1 MPTWSHPWLLLL
13 AFLVPLLLW
22 WWQNRQR
29 DALRYSATSWLAA
42 LPSGRGR
49 LVEWVGLATR
59 ALAFLLLIAALA
71 GPRWPDQRTRITTE
85 GIAIVMVVDCS
96 GSMAERDFDWQGEP
110 ISRLEAVKK
119 AFRLFVEG
127 GEAPDGKQFEGRPT
141 DQIAL
146 VTFATRPE
154 CPCPLTLS
162 HSVLLKLLEK
172 AEPAKIPGDMETNI
186 SDAITLGLHRLHSA
200 GSRRKVMVLL
210 SDGEHNVPNTQSEW
224 TPRQAAQVAVNL
236 DVPVYTIDAGSDL
249 GTPGEEG
256 TSGGSVATRMEG
268 IRTLEEIAHITHGR
282 SFRAQDTNQLLSVCR
297 DIDHLERQEIQSFQY
312 RRYYEG
318 YPWFG
323 LAAFVLLAGIRGLE
337 MTVWQRVP

>member
-1 MPTWSHPWLLLL
+1 MPTWSHPWLLSL
-13 AFLVPLLLW
+13 AIAVPPLMW
-22 WWQNRQR
+22 WWQKRQR
-29 DALRYSATSWLAA
+29 DALRYSATGWLAD

-49 LVEWVGLATR
+49 LVERVEWGAR
-59 ALAFLLLIAALA
+59 ALALLLLIAALA

-110 ISRLEAVKK
+110 ISRLEAVKR

-127 GEAPDGKQFEGRPT
+127 GDGPDGKQFEGRPT

-146 VTFATRPE
+146 VTFATRPD

-172 AEPAKIPGDMETNI
+172 VEPAKIPGEMETNI
-186 SDAITLGLHRLHSA
+186 SDALTLGLHRLQSA

-224 TPRQAAQVAVNL
+224 TPRQAAQVALNL
-236 DVPVYTIDAGSDL
+236 DVAVYTIDAGSDL
-249 GTPGEEG
+249 EAPGEEG
-256 TSGGSVATRMEG
+256 AAGSSVVTRLEG
-268 IRTLEEIAHITHGR
+268 QRTLEEIAHITHGR
-282 SFRAQDTNQLLSVCR
+282 SFRAHDTGQLLSVCR
-297 DIDHLERQEIQSFQY
+297 DIDNFERQEIQSFQY

-323 LAAFVLLAGIRGLE
+323 LAAFVLVAGIRGLE
-337 MTVWQRVP
+337 MSVWQRVP